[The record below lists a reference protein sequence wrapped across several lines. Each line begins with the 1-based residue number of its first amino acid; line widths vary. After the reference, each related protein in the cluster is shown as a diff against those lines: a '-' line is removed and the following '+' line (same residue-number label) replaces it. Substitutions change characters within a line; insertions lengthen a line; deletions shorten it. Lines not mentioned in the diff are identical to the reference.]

1 MLKKTREIFPN
12 TISATRELEL
22 TVGTKLEESQAQMK
36 VVSTPQSSPSS
47 SPSPASAAPPN
58 TIKPQIQERGETI
71 VFSLPRDLA
80 VFNSE
85 NFRNSVLDSLKD
97 GHAQAIFDLSQLDF
111 LDSSG
116 IGSLAAI
123 YNSAREKGI
132 AMRLCAPSDQILDVL
147 KITRFHKLVAIYST
161 EQDALQGQN
170 ALTEG

>member
-36 VVSTPQSSPSS
+36 VVSKPQGSSS
-47 SPSPASAAPPN
+47 SPASTAPPK
-58 TIKPQIQERGETI
+58 TIKPKIQERGETI

-170 ALTEG
+170 ALSEG